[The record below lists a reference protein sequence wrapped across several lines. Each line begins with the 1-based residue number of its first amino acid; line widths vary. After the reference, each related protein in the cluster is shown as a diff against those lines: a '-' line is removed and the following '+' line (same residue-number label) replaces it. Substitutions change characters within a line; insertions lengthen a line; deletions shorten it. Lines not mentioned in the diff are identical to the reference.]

1 MEHEIMGHTKKA
13 VKIARNKEKGL
24 GEKFR
29 EILIEVAIIIFAVS
43 FAAFIERTREH
54 YKERG
59 EAKEFLIGLNSDIKN
74 ELAQVNQAKSQLNEM
89 IKSYTSL
96 QGYKMKDVDSLE
108 KHDIKE
114 SFFIPKLN
122 NRPLNGRY
130 EGFKSSGKI
139 QTIENDSLRN
149 DILKLYQE
157 DIPFIDFSES
167 AFNTNQGRVEE
178 LLLSGSQDGY
188 AKETDVLRT
197 VISPRG
203 KLVVGFS
210 LSYATAVVNG
220 YDKMIK
226 QAQKV
231 QKEIE
236 KEYGE

>member
-1 MEHEIMGHTKKA
+1 MGHTKKA
-13 VKIARNKEKGL
+13 VKIAKNKEKGL

-54 YKERG
+54 YKERS

-89 IKSYTSL
+89 IKSYTRL
-96 QGYKMKDVDSLE
+96 QGYKIKDVDSLE
-108 KHDIKE
+108 KYNIKE

-178 LLLSGSQDGY
+178 LLLSGSRDGY

-210 LSYATAVVNG
+210 LSYATAVVTG